1 MNSKQQNGPK
11 FTVTLG
17 AGFEPER
24 GDPIG
29 FQVRLNHSAITVAW
43 VKSYVFNFFSELIL
57 IFSIDTSPFRLFLR
71 VFYFNLNKMIKD
83 FFLSFVFLNIIKEY
97 LEIVG
102 VN

>member
-71 VFYFNLNKMIKD
+71 GFYFNLNKMIKD
-83 FFLSFVFLNIIKEY
+83 FFFKFCIFKYYKRVFRNSWR
-97 LEIVG
+97 
-102 VN
+102 